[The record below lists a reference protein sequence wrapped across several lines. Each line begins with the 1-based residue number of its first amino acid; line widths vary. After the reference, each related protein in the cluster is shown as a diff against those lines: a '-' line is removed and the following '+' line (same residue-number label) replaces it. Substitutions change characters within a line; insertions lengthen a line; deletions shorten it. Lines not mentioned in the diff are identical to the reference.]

1 MEWTQMEI
9 PALQAT
15 VIDAVRELILKLRYE
30 ECPTWSFSS
39 RDGLQY
45 EVCAIHSDEY
55 GVVAKI
61 FDVSKGYQIDE
72 LWQQPVDINNLETL
86 HALHGVIYHI
96 QTCVGCTGHDG
107 PEVPCCRRVKHLE
120 AENSRLKMQIASFL
134 MANQS
139 IDTSYSGGDETV
151 AGTVSSRLQ

>member
-1 MEWTQMEI
+1 MVEGPYEKAGPSFLSMEWTEMEI
-9 PALQAT
+9 PAMQAT
-15 VIDAVRELILKLRYE
+15 VFDAISKLLLRLRYE

-61 FDVSKGYQIDE
+61 FDANNGYGINE
-72 LWQQPVDINNLETL
+72 LWQQPLDINNLKTL
-86 HALHGVIYHI
+86 LALYGVIYHI

-107 PEVPCCRRVKHLE
+107 PETTCCRRIKLLE
-120 AENSRLKMQIASFL
+120 AEISHLKMQIASFL

-139 IDTSYSGGDETV
+139 VDMN
-151 AGTVSSRLQ
+151 

>member
-1 MEWTQMEI
+1 MEWTQIEI

-15 VIDAVRELILKLRYE
+15 VIDAVRDLMLKLPHE

-45 EVCAIHSDEY
+45 EVCVIDFGD

-61 FDVSKGYQIDE
+61 FDVNKGYEIDE
-72 LWQQPVDINNLETL
+72 LWQQPLDINNYETL
-86 HALHGVIYHI
+86 LALYGAIYHI

-107 PEVPCCRRVKHLE
+107 PETACCRRIKVLE
-120 AENSRLKMQIASFL
+120 AEISHLKMQITSFL
-134 MANQS
+134 MGHQS
-139 IDTSYSGGDETV
+139 VFGEMRRVLSVPE
-151 AGTVSSRLQ
+151 SSENTG